1 MGAGPHRA
9 HRWSRLAKRGVAI
22 AVLTA
27 VLVALPLSLPAPG
40 PLQSGRALAAS
51 SNDLKKELSDT
62 RAQIE
67 KIRAQIAKAEIA
79 RRAALGDIVALDQR
93 IEELEK
99 EVRLAIA
106 ARDASAEKLA
116 VLSKQL
122 DQVNTDLD
130 LKREQLGRT
139 ESDLQTR
146 QEVFNTR
153 VANVYR
159 SGGRLVYLAALLEP
173 LSVSQLV
180 GRIDLLTAVMG
191 QDNAILAQIKDL
203 KAEVEGQKQALEE
216 EGVRVAVLERDQS
229 ALTEELQARAD
240 QQQASL
246 DQLESARKAKEQVV
260 QKANKDKAAWAKQED
275 ALLDESNRIGSLL
288 RSLSQGTPAKA
299 GSGVLAWPVS
309 GSVSSGFG
317 YRIHPIFHVRKMHT
331 GIDISAGMGTSIRA
345 ASAGTVVSAGWRGG
359 YGKCVVISH
368 SGGLATLYAH
378 QSEILV
384 EVGQTV
390 KRGEVIG
397 KVGSTGYSTGPHLHF
412 EVRANGSPVDPMG
425 YL

>member
-1 MGAGPHRA
+1 MAVHTHRA
-9 HRWSRLAKRGVAI
+9 HRWFRLAKTGVAV

-27 VLVALPLSLPAPG
+27 VLVALPPSLQPAG
-40 PLQSGRALAAS
+40 PLKPGHALAAS
-51 SNDLKKELSDT
+51 SSDLKKELSDT
-62 RAQIE
+62 RAQLE
-67 KIRAQIAKAEIA
+67 KLRARMAKAEVA
-79 RRAALGDIVALDQR
+79 RKAALGDIVALDQS
-93 IEELEK
+93 IEEMEK
-99 EVRLAIA
+99 EVRLATA
-106 ARDASAEKLA
+106 ARDAAAERLA
-116 VLSKQL
+116 ALSKQL
-122 DQVNTDLD
+122 DQVNLDLD
-130 LKREQLGRT
+130 LKRQQLGQSK
-139 ESDLQTR
+139 SDLQTQ
-146 QEVFNTR
+146 QEVFNNR
-153 VANVYR
+153 VANVYK
-159 SGGRLVYLAALLEP
+159 SGRLIYLAALLEP
-173 LSVSQLV
+173 HSLSQLV

-191 QDNAILAQIKDL
+191 QDNTILAQIKDL
-203 KAEVEGQKQALEE
+203 KAEVEAQKQTLEE
-216 EGVRVAVLERDQS
+216 EGIRVAALERDQG
-229 ALTEELQARAD
+229 ALTKELQARAD

-246 DQLESARKAKEQVV
+246 DQLESARKAKQQVV

-275 ALLDESNRIGSLL
+275 ALLDESDRIGGLL
-288 RSLSQGTPAKA
+288 RSLSEGTPAKA

-384 EVGQTV
+384 HVGQTV

-412 EVRANGSPVDPMG
+412 EVRVNGSPVDPMG